1 MNWEFVAKVVNINLC
16 KTNQAKVDKW
26 LVKYRKST
34 NLENPDDYDY
44 FDQLLNN
51 IIQKDVYS
59 LKACSEKNIVEFYL
73 NYLTNEHEQN
83 NIEIYNNKYWD
94 VVKKN
99 VRKKL
104 AQKYTSSKTFNNNI
118 DIYFNEV
125 KSEYIKTPFNESDNL
140 EFTEENYDVFVKNNL
155 KLVIECAKRYQ
166 NLGLSFEDLIQAGN
180 MGLLMCLKKYKK
192 NKTNLRFSMLKLLEE
207 SKLTSF
213 NYDQSEKLVRN
224 AFVYSKNLDTTIN
237 KLPKNGFK
245 NKLDFENW
253 IKTNIKPASFASVA
267 FMWIRAYIIIELNQ
281 VSSLIHVP
289 QSAQKNGTN
298 TANIIRLD
306 SINPHTNDCYH
317 DNQTSKITDEEFLIE
332 DENIE
337 NIERQNI
344 FKDLINNLL
353 YKLNNVERRIVKKRF
368 GIGLPYEL
376 SINDIAE
383 NENLSV
389 NKVKYI
395 LNNSLK
401 KIESNISKKDKEV
414 IHNLLG

>member
-1 MNWEFVAKVVNINLC
+1 MARIVNVNLC

-34 NLENPDDYDY
+34 KISEDDYSY
-44 FDQLLNN
+44 LVQLLND
-51 IIQKDVYS
+51 IIQKDAYS

-73 NYLTNEHEQN
+73 DYLTNDAN
-83 NIEIYNNKYWD
+83 KNKIEIYNKKYWEE
-94 VVKKN
+94 VKKN
-99 VRKKL
+99 VRTKL
-104 AQKYTSSKTFNNNI
+104 ATKYTSGKFFNNNI

-125 KSEYIKTPFNESDNL
+125 KSEYIKTPFNESNNL
-140 EFTEENYDVFVKNNL
+140 EFCEENYDVFIKNNL

-166 NLGLSFEDLIQAGN
+166 NLGLQFEDLIQAGN

-192 NKTNLRFSMLKLLEE
+192 NKANLRVSMLKILDE
-207 SKLTSF
+207 SELTSF
-213 NYDQSEKLVRN
+213 DYDQSEKLVRK
-224 AFVYSKNLDTTIN
+224 AFVYSKNLDSTIN

-245 NKLDFENW
+245 NKLDFEIW
-253 IKTNIKPASFASVA
+253 IKSTIKPASFASVA

-281 VSSLIHVP
+281 VANLIHVP
-289 QSAQKNGTN
+289 QSAQKTGTSI
-298 TANIIRLD
+298 ANIIRLD
-306 SINPHTNDCYH
+306 SINPHTDDCYH
-317 DNQTSKITDEEFLIE
+317 DNQTSKVTDEEFIVE
-332 DENIE
+332 DENLE

-344 FKDLINNLL
+344 FKDLINNSL
-353 YKLNNVERRIVKKRF
+353 YSLTNIERRMVKKRF
-368 GIGLPYEL
+368 GIDYPYEL

-401 KIESNISKKDKEV
+401 KIANSIPERDKEV
-414 IHNLLG
+414 IHQLLS